1 MLFNQ
6 STISHNNSEITQEKM
21 KHNDRIVQ
29 YNEKSLKTIIDM
41 IEGKGIKG
49 LFSWKI
55 LLDWQIKSIYPLT
68 LMCLTTPC
76 ICPRTIPS
84 RDYVRE

>member
-21 KHNDRIVQ
+21 NYNDRIYK
-29 YNEKSLKTIIDM
+29 YNKSLKTIIDM

-76 ICPRTIPS
+76 ICPRITPS
-84 RDYVRE
+84 RENVRE